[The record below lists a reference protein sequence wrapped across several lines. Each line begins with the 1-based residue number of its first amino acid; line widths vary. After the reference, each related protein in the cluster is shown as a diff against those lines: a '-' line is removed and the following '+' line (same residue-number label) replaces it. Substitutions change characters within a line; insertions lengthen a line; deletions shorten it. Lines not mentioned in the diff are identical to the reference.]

1 MGWDTSRIRWHYGY
15 SRGRGCSAG
24 LAVDLKIG
32 LRADTGNPAN
42 TACIF
47 VVECEGDGE
56 LVFAAK
62 KMVRAMKT
70 AELGGLQILTSP
82 PYNDCIQQTIL
93 GH

>member
-1 MGWDTSRIRWHYGY
+1 MDAVPANAELVDMQGQDASRVTECI
-15 SRGRGCSAG
+15 
-24 LAVDLKIG
+24 
-32 LRADTGNPAN
+32 PAN